1 MFFIIKSGVVAVEL
15 NNQQKDIKK
24 LGPGD
29 CFGELALMYTAPRS
43 ASVKTL
49 EGCEFLCISH
59 HVFRKTMQ

>member
-1 MFFIIKSGVVAVEL
+1 MFFIIKTGTVAVEL
-15 NNQQKDIKK
+15 NNQEKDIKK

-49 EGCEFLCISH
+49 
-59 HVFRKTMQ
+59 